1 MADWPEPTLSDSVSI
16 AVVNKVHAGIQ
27 AGGFGS
33 VAAAAAVFC
42 PML

>member
-1 MADWPEPTLSDSVSI
+1 MADWPEPTLSDSVSL

-27 AGGFGS
+27 AVDFGS
-33 VAAAAAVFC
+33 VAAAAVFC